1 MGYEPRNFNA
11 PRPLTV
17 AELRSHLQALE
28 LSGHGNAFVYHGG
41 DGTSPALAVVGGT
54 MGQIDGNHGLVL
66 APVPLASH
74 GGF

>member
-1 MGYEPRNFNA
+1 MGFERNDFRG

-28 LSGHGNAFVYHGG
+28 LSGHGNTFVYHGG
-41 DGTSPALAVVGGT
+41 DGTSPALAVAGGAVGP
-54 MGQIDGNHGLVL
+54 IDGVVGLFL
-66 APVPLASH
+66 APVPLKDN